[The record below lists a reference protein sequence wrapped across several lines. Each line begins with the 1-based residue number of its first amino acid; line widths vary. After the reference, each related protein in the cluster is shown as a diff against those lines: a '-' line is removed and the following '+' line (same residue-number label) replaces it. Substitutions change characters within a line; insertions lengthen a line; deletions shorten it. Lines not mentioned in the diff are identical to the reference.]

1 MPYNEQVAK
10 KYERIGIVGA
20 GNMGSMMAFAMS
32 EIGLDVSIWDVK
44 NENVDELLKSA
55 KNTNY
60 KGKIEGFYDISKF
73 TKSLEGKGERKI
85 FLFSITHGDP
95 ADSVLGMIKN
105 DLKKGDIILDGGN
118 ENYRKTERRQ
128 SEVEKIGVSWIG
140 LGVSGG
146 YQSARR
152 GPSLSPGGDKEAL
165 DLVMPLLE
173 EYSAKDSKTGEPCVT
188 RIGPRGAGH
197 YVKMVHNGIEGG
209 MMSAVAEAW
218 ALLHYGR
225 GLGYEEIAD
234 IFEKWNNEGEL
245 RNNFLLEI
253 GKDLLRVKKTP
264 QGDGKGEGVS
274 NSGGYVLDDVLD
286 KVVQDDDNT
295 EGTPFWSIMESAL
308 RHVSSPT
315 LATAHYLRV
324 ASGDRIERLEVAKK
338 LDLPSPTPIRGMKDI
353 EAFKEHLRQAVYA
366 SFLAS
371 FCQGLELIARASE
384 DEGWD
389 IDLGKCLQIWRAGC
403 IIRSEGIADILQ
415 PAVSGNKKIKNMK
428 YIDKVSQEL
437 NKTYTSLKEIV
448 IASTDSDHYI
458 PAISATLEY
467 LKYTGGTNL
476 PTKFMEAEMDFF
488 GAHSYNL
495 PGVPGEDPG
504 PAQSPKQLARRM
516 AALPSTYADPVRI
529 AVIGGTGLRELP
541 GFHQVASLNVETPWG
556 TPSSPITILHHTHN
570 DKTVAVAFLSRHG
583 LHHQIAPHEVPA
595 RANIAALRSIGVRTI
610 IAFSAVG
617 SLQEEIKPRDFV
629 VPDQVIDRTK
639 GIRPFTFFEK
649 GVVGHVPFGDPF
661 DEGVAKIVRK
671 CGHALEGEGVTLH
684 DRGTLICMEGP
695 QFSTRAESKMYR
707 SWGGSVINMSCLP
720 EAKLAREAE
729 IAYQMICMST
739 DYDCW
744 HESTADVTVE
754 MVMGNMKANAV
765 NAKHF
770 VTAVLDELAADHNS
784 DLVQAKHYAGSVKF
798 GLSTAQ
804 ANWTAEAKERITWLF
819 PGYFD

>member
-1 MPYNEQVAK
+1 MPSKDEIVNK
-10 KYERIGIVGA
+10 FKRIGIVGS
-20 GNMGSMMAFAMS
+20 GNMGSMMAFAFS

-44 NENVDELLKSA
+44 YDNVKQLLSSTEDTK
-55 KNTNY
+55 Y
-60 KGKIEGFYDISKF
+60 PGKVEGFEDVSKF
-73 TKSLEGKGERKI
+73 TASLEGKGERKI

-95 ADSVLGMIKN
+95 ADSVLGMIKK

-118 ENYRKTERRQ
+118 ENYRRTEARQ
-128 SEVEKIGVSWIG
+128 EECSKIGVSWIG

-173 EYSAKDSKTGEPCVT
+173 LYAGKDAKSGLPCVT
-188 RIGPRGAGH
+188 RIGPKGSGH
-197 YVKMVHNGIEGG
+197 FVKMVHNGIEGG
-209 MMSAVAEAW
+209 MLSTLAEAW
-218 ALLHYGR
+218 SLLHYGR
-225 GLGYEEIAD
+225 GLNYDEIAD
-234 IFEKWNNEGEL
+234 IFDGWNKEGEL

-253 GKDLLRVKKTP
+253 GAELLRVKKTP
-264 QGDGKGEGVS
+264 QGDGQGEGVGD
-274 NSGGYVLDDVLD
+274 GGYVLDDVLD
-286 KVVQDDDNT
+286 KVVQDNDNT
-295 EGTPFWSIMESAL
+295 EGTPYWSVMESAS
-308 RHVSSPT
+308 RHISAPT
-315 LATAHYLRV
+315 LATAHFMRI
-324 ASGDRIERLEVAKK
+324 ASGNRIERLEVAKQ
-338 LDLPSPTPIRGMKDI
+338 LRVLSPSPIRGMKDI
-353 EAFKEHLRQAVYA
+353 EAFKQHLHAAVYA
-366 SFLAS
+366 SFLVS

-389 IDLGKCLQIWRAGC
+389 IDLGKCLQIWRSGC

-415 PAVSGNKKIKNMK
+415 PAVSGNKNIKNMK
-428 YIDKVSQEL
+428 FIDEVAQEL
-437 NKTYTSLKEIV
+437 HRTFPSLKEIV
-448 IASTDSDHYI
+448 LAAVNADHYI
-458 PAISATLEY
+458 PAISASLEY
-467 LKYTGGTNL
+467 VKYVGGTNL
-476 PTKFMEAEMDFF
+476 PTKFMEAQMDFF
-488 GAHSYNL
+488 GAHGYNV

-504 PAQSPKQLARRM
+504 PVN
-516 AALPSTYADPVRI
+516 PVPI

-541 GFHQVASLNVETPWG
+541 GFTQVASLNIQTPWG

-570 DKTVAVAFLSRHG
+570 DRTVAVAFLSRHG
-583 LHHQIAPHEVPA
+583 AHHQIAPHEVPA

-639 GIRPFTFFEK
+639 GIRPFTFFEG

-661 DEGVAKIVRK
+661 DERVAKIVRA
-671 CGHALEGEGVTLH
+671 CGHALEGEGVKLH
-684 DRGTLICMEGP
+684 DRGTLVCMEGP
-695 QFSTRAESKMYR
+695 QFSTRAESKLYR
-707 SWGGSVINMSCLP
+707 SWGGSVINMSALP

-744 HESTADVTVE
+744 HEATADVTVE

-770 VTAVLDELAADHNS
+770 VTAVLNELAAEENAE
-784 DLVQAKHYAGSVKF
+784 LVQAKQYTGAVKF
-798 GLSTAQ
+798 GLSTAH
-804 ANWTAEAKERITWLF
+804 ANWSAEAREKMNWLF
-819 PGYFD
+819 PGYFE